1 MSHKKGKGGGSA
13 REARREGTFL
23 HATPAFRGRVSMAE
37 LPSWLLEGEEGEK
50 EHNSET
56 SSHRHSEGQHPLETS
71 TVCVC
76 ARGRTPATLLF
87 ANTLPC
93 GGGLRVRWGCQKDPQ
108 AAQRRQ
114 LQCLTAALDLHRWDE
129 MRIRHC
135 LQAHGI
141 STVCMVCVRSAFHTL
156 SII

>member
-1 MSHKKGKGGGSA
+1 MPGRHGE
-13 REARREGTFL
+13 REPFCMQLLPSGEGFPWL
-23 HATPAFRGRVSMAE
+23 NF
-37 LPSWLLEGEEGEK
+37 PSWLLEGEEGEK

-114 LQCLTAALDLHRWDE
+114 LQCLKAALDLHQWDE

>member
-37 LPSWLLEGEEGEK
+37 LPILAPGRGRRRKRTQFRNILSQTLRRAALTGDK
-50 EHNSET
+50 HC
-56 SSHRHSEGQHPLETS
+56 
-71 TVCVC
+71 VCV
-76 ARGRTPATLLF
+76 RGRTPATLLF